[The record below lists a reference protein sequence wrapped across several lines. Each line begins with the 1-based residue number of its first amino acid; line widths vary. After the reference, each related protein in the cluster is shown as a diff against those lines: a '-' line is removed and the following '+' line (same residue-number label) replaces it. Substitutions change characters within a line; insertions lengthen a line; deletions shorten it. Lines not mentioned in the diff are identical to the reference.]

1 MKYLTELVCLLV
13 IAIIT
18 LLLRKNPGENLY
30 KYVAG
35 KATVAYE
42 KYAPYSFKMV
52 REKAIEL
59 GQEFTPRQYLT
70 QVIVLGGLAAL
81 VGYFYFYSII
91 IAIVYAIIAIA
102 TVPYLAYL
110 RLQRVY
116 SEYIFEQIQTYT
128 TNVIMEFNTTQSFVK
143 ALEGVRD
150 SGILEDPVLSDV
162 KKMIEMSYQN
172 GTIDESI
179 DYFNSKYPFY
189 MVRNMHQLFLQITKE
204 GARDSGQALENMSL
218 DIDALVEGVL
228 NIKNLV
234 VKNHSNGEKVI
245 RLTKSV
251 EGPVLASDIE
261 KDADIEIMN
270 PDFVICN
277 LVAGGKINIE
287 MTVNNGRGFTS
298 SAQNKANLE
307 QNVAGVIAIDSNYSP
322 IEVVKYEVMATRVG
336 QDESYD
342 KLVMEVTTN
351 GSMTPEEAM
360 ALGAKILIEHFS
372 IISDLNSISNI
383 ANIMQEK
390 KIDTMTKTL
399 ETPIEEVEF
408 SVRAYNCLKRAGI
421 HTVQDL
427 VNKKE
432 VEVTKIRNLGK
443 KSLKEVID
451 KVAELGLTFKE

>member
-1 MKYLTELVCLLV
+1 MIKFEKPDYKITEYQESNHFAKFEIEPLERGFGTTIGNAMRRVLLSS
-13 IAIIT
+13 
-18 LLLRKNPGENLY
+18 LPGSAVTSIKIDGVLH
-30 KYVAG
+30 
-35 KATVAYE
+35 
-42 KYAPYSFKMV
+42 
-52 REKAIEL
+52 
-59 GQEFTPRQYLT
+59 EFQK
-70 QVIVLGGLAAL
+70 I
-81 VGYFYFYSII
+81 
-91 IAIVYAIIAIA
+91 
-102 TVPYLAYL
+102 
-110 RLQRVY
+110 
-116 SEYIFEQIQTYT
+116 
-128 TNVIMEFNTTQSFVK
+128 
-143 ALEGVRD
+143 EGVV
-150 SGILEDPVLSDV
+150 EDVT
-162 KKMIEMSYQN
+162 
-172 GTIDESI
+172 TI
-179 DYFNSKYPFY
+179 
-189 MVRNMHQLFLQITKE
+189 
-204 GARDSGQALENMSL
+204 
-218 DIDALVEGVL
+218 VL

-234 VKNHSNGEKVI
+234 VKNHTNEPKKI

-251 EGPVLASDIE
+251 EGPVTAGDID

-270 PDFVICN
+270 PDLVICN
-277 LVAGGKINIE
+277 LVKGGKISIE
-287 MTVNNGRGFTS
+287 MNVNNGRGFTP
-298 SAQNKANLE
+298 AAENKANLE

-322 IEVVKYEVMATRVG
+322 IEVVKYEVLDTRVG

-342 KLVMEVTTN
+342 KLVMEVTTD

-443 KSLKEVID
+443 KSLKEVLD